1 MSQPS
6 VPKDDEPRV
15 DTVESPTKPPATQEA
30 QAHGTV
36 QLLQGGSVV
45 LIPTPSPDPKDPLNL
60 PTWHKYL
67 IIFVVGSYS
76 AIAVLVTS
84 GLGAVFPS
92 VLKEYPP
99 EDATR
104 ATDLLTYPTLFMGIG
119 NLFSMPLCVPLG
131 RRPVF
136 LASLVL
142 MVVSGIWCAFSG
154 SLSSHIAG
162 RNFYSIAAG
171 QSEALAPF
179 MIEEIHFLH
188 ERSAKLSW
196 FIGVQTAGTAVMFV
210 ATAYLVPAWGIKW
223 WYIIVTIMNAVIL
236 VLAVFFVVE
245 TKYDRPED
253 ADRGAVHLKFDD
265 EGNVTKNGDMERVI
279 QVTTRE
285 NHVLQPEAFGERTWR
300 SDMKIFHFKP
310 DWSQTLVFYKET
322 FQSLCLPNIVWMLLI
337 NGTFLGIYVYQA
349 STFAT
354 ILMAPPYSFQTEW
367 LGYVQLVQV
376 LDCVIM
382 VPLLGYGS
390 DLLARKMSTWK
401 NGVFQ
406 PEYRLIILSIPI
418 VSAIAACV
426 FYGQAGSHPEQWHWM
441 TIVAPYHVGYFA
453 FLGANLI
460 GITYAIDSFPSK
472 AGPLLLV
479 ICAGRGFISFGLSY
493 STVPLI
499 NLTGYDG
506 AMNIFAI
513 ISGVLGAITIP
524 VYFFGSRIRI
534 WATKKLWP
542 EMAQ

>member
-1 MSQPS
+1 MPGT
-6 VPKDDEPRV
+6 KDDGPH
-15 DTVESPTKPPATQEA
+15 VETIEGSATKVTTQEY
-30 QAHGTV
+30 QTYGTV

-119 NLFSMPLCVPLG
+119 NLFSMPLCVTIG

-136 LASLVL
+136 LISLVL
-142 MVVSGIWCAFSG
+142 LVLSGLC
-154 SLSSHIAG
+154 
-162 RNFYSIAAG
+162 IAAG

-179 MIEEIHFLH
+179 IIEEIHFLH

-196 FIGVQTAGTAVMFV
+196 FIGVQTVGTAAMFV
-210 ATAYLVPAWGIKW
+210 ATAYIVPSVGLKW
-223 WYIIVTIMNAVIL
+223 WYLIITFINAAIL
-236 VLAVFFVVE
+236 ALAFFFAVE
-245 TKYDRPED
+245 TKYDRPID
-253 ADRGAVHLKFDD
+253 ADRGAVHLKLDD
-265 EGNVTKNGDMERVI
+265 EGNVNTNGDNEMII
-279 QVTTRE
+279 QVLTRQ
-285 NHVLQPEAFGERTWR
+285 NHVLQPEVFGPRTWR
-300 SDMKIFHFKP
+300 HNLRIFHFKP
-310 DWSQTLVFYKET
+310 EWKHTVIFYKET
-322 FQSLCLPNIVWMLLI
+322 MQSLLLPNIVWMLLL
-337 NGTFLGIYVYQA
+337 NGAFLGIYVYQA

-354 ILMAPPYSFQTEW
+354 ILMAPPYTFKYDW

-376 LDCVIM
+376 LDCVIL

-390 DLLARKMSTWK
+390 DMLARAMSNWK
-401 NGVFQ
+401 SGTFQ
-406 PEYRLIILSIPI
+406 PEYRLIILSVPI
-418 VSAIAACV
+418 LSAIISCV
-426 FYGQAGSHPEQWHWM
+426 FFGQAGAHPNRWHWM
-441 TIVAPYHVGYFA
+441 TIVAPYNLGYFA
-453 FLGANLI
+453 FLGANLV

-479 ICAGRGFISFGLSY
+479 LCAGRGFISFGLSY

-499 NLTGYDG
+499 NLIGYQG

-513 ISGVLGAITIP
+513 IAGVLGVITVP
-524 VYFFGSRIRI
+524 VYLFGSRIRM
-534 WATKKLWP
+534 WATKKIWP
-542 EMAQ
+542 EIASE

>member
-1 MSQPS
+1 MTGT
-6 VPKDDEPRV
+6 KDDEPHV
-15 DTVESPTKPPATQEA
+15 DTIEGSTTKALAEED
-30 QAHGTV
+30 QAYGTV
-36 QLLQGGSVV
+36 QLLQGGSIV

-60 PTWHKYL
+60 PAWHKYL

-99 EDATR
+99 EDAKR
-104 ATDLLTYPTLFMGIG
+104 ASDLLTYPTLFMGIG
-119 NLFSMPLCVPLG
+119 NLFSMPLCVTIG

-136 LASLVL
+136 LMSMILLVL
-142 MVVSGIWCAFSG
+142 SGLWCAFST

-179 MIEEIHFLH
+179 IIEEIHFLH

-196 FIGVQTAGTAVMFV
+196 FIGVQTVGTAAMFV
-210 ATAYLVPAWGIKW
+210 ATAYIVPSLGLKW
-223 WYIIVTIMNAVIL
+223 WYLIITFINAAIL
-236 VLAVFFVVE
+236 VLAFFFAVE
-245 TKYDRPED
+245 TKYDRPID
-253 ADRGAVHLKFDD
+253 ADRGAVHLKLDD
-265 EGNVTKNGDMERVI
+265 DGNVDRNGDNEMVF
-279 QVTTRE
+279 QVLTRE
-285 NHVLQPEAFGERTWR
+285 NHVLQPDVFGPRTWR
-300 SDMKIFHFKP
+300 HNLTVFHFKP
-310 DWSQTLVFYKET
+310 EWKQTVIFYKET
-322 FQSLCLPNIVWMLLI
+322 LQSLWLPNIVWMLLI
-337 NGTFLGIYVYQA
+337 NGAFLGIYIYQA

-354 ILMAPPYSFQTEW
+354 ILMSPPYTFKYDW

-376 LDCVIM
+376 LDCVVM

-390 DLLARKMSTWK
+390 DMLARAMSNWK
-401 NGVFQ
+401 NGTFQ

-418 VSAIAACV
+418 LSAIISCV
-426 FYGQAGSHPEQWHWM
+426 FYGQAGAYPDRWHWM
-441 TIVAPYHVGYFA
+441 TIVAPYNLGYFA

-460 GITYAIDSFPSK
+460 GITYAIDSFRSK

-479 ICAGRGFISFGLSY
+479 LCAGRGFISFGLSY

-499 NLTGYDG
+499 NLIGYNG

-513 ISGVLGAITIP
+513 IAGVLGAITVP
-524 VYFFGSRIRI
+524 VYLFGPRVRM
-534 WATKKLWP
+534 WATKRIWP
-542 EMAQ
+542 EIGSH